1 MDNLDNDETLE
12 DLVLELVDRHG
23 RNFIKAILIGIMVS
37 FSVAVFSASI
47 RKAALIGTICFSVSL
62 FATWRRFLELTSLA
76 MFCVAAVLWCSD
88 ELARQVTASAAGFF
102 YSVAH

>member
-1 MDNLDNDETLE
+1 MDYLDNDEKLE
-12 DLVLELVDRHG
+12 DLVLELVDCHS

-37 FSVAVFSASI
+37 FSVAVFSASLP
-47 RKAALIGTICFSVSL
+47 KAAVIGTICFSVSL

-76 MFCVAAVLWCSD
+76 MFCVAAVLSCTD
-88 ELARQVTASAAGFF
+88 DLARITASAAGFF

>member
-47 RKAALIGTICFSVSL
+47 PKAVIIGTICFSVSL
-62 FATWRRFLELTSLA
+62 FATWRRFFVLTSLA
-76 MFCVAAVLWCSD
+76 MFCVAAVLWCTD